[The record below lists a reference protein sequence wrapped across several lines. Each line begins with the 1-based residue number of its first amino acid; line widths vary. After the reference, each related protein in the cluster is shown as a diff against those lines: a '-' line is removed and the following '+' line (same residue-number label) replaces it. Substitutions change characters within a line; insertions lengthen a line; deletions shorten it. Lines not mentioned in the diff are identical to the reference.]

1 MTYEEALKAST
12 QVGVAHADDPA
23 LMASF
28 CKGVLQTLCGA
39 VSPRLVWAGAQA
51 RGMTTADLA
60 AMCADRPLEVASLQW
75 AA

>member
-1 MTYEEALKAST
+1 MTYEEALETSKQA
-12 QVGVAHADDPA
+12 GAAHAADPA

-28 CKGVLQTLCGA
+28 CAGPLQTLCGA

-51 RGMTTADLA
+51 LGMTTPDLA
-60 AMCADRPLEVASLQW
+60 AMCADRPQEVADLQW